1 MILEN
6 AYLEMQRGIYKYV
19 TKQKREVDCVAT
31 FPEVE
36 GT

>member
-6 AYLEMQRGIYKYV
+6 ACLEMETGIHKYV
-19 TKQKREVDCVAT
+19 TKQRREVDCVAT